1 MPYSG
6 AYSASYTYRLEKDKV
21 MNANTVAELLTKLE
35 AEAVEA
41 NKNLE
46 EAQAVEEA
54 NDYSDAMESIERSYA
69 EGFADALEMAI
80 RILKGDN

>member
-1 MPYSG
+1 
-6 AYSASYTYRLEKDKV
+6 
-21 MNANTVAELLTKLE
+21 MNTNTVAELLTKLE

-69 EGFADALEMAI
+69 EGFAEALEMAI

>member
-1 MPYSG
+1 
-6 AYSASYTYRLEKDKV
+6 

>member
-1 MPYSG
+1 
-6 AYSASYTYRLEKDKV
+6 

-69 EGFADALEMAI
+69 EGFAEALEMAI

>member
-1 MPYSG
+1 
-6 AYSASYTYRLEKDKV
+6 

-46 EAQAVEEA
+46 EAQAVEEV

-69 EGFADALEMAI
+69 EGFAEALEMAI